1 MRFALCDFDEIPQFA
16 IPQSSIQNQ
25 ESSMVLLVK
34 TAIIKIKSKFNTGEE
49 RMFWICPLCGY
60 QNEGTT
66 MRCMCGFIAD
76 ESLLKQSPEEEADI
90 FGGQE
95 EITDQIIEMPLSSF
109 NEETDVSEQPQN
121 NKEGK
126 DMGKKQNESD
136 DEFFFKEIDSWKISF
151 SGKDQCVYFGTPALQ
166 SFRLKLTMEDVKGLL
181 DFISENA
188 NIEIAAK
195 TKLISGKEIADLV
208 EMLEQMIEVK
218 KAKFKIKFAN
228 DELQGIA
235 DIINKKLKE

>member
-1 MRFALCDFDEIPQFA
+1 MQQFGF
-16 IPQSSIQNQ
+16 IG
-25 ESSMVLLVK
+25 K
-34 TAIIKIKSKFNTGEE
+34 TAIMKIRSKFNTGEE

-76 ESLLKQSPEEEADI
+76 ESVLKQSPESEADI

-95 EITDQIIEMPLSSF
+95 ESTDQNTDQIIEMPLSNF
-109 NEETDVSEQPQN
+109 NEEEDVSEQPQN

-126 DMGKKQNESD
+126 DMEKKQNESD

-166 SFRLKLTMEDVKGLL
+166 SFRLKLTMDDIRGLL
-181 DFISENA
+181 DFISEKA
-188 NIEIAAK
+188 DIEIAAK

-208 EMLEQMIEVK
+208 EMLGQMIDVK
-218 KAKFKIKFAN
+218 KAKFKIKFAD

>member
-1 MRFALCDFDEIPQFA
+1 M
-16 IPQSSIQNQ
+16 
-25 ESSMVLLVK
+25 
-34 TAIIKIKSKFNTGEE
+34 KIESKFNTGEE

-66 MRCMCGFIAD
+66 MRCMCGFLAD
-76 ESLLKQSPEEEADI
+76 ESVLKQSPEAEEDI
-90 FGGQE
+90 FGGEE
-95 EITDQIIEMPLSSF
+95 EITDQIVEMPLSSF
-109 NEETDVSEQPQN
+109 NAETDVSEQPKH

-126 DMGKKQNESD
+126 DMEKKQNESD
-136 DEFFFKEIDSWKISF
+136 DEFFYKEIDSWKISF

-181 DFISENA
+181 DFISEKA
-188 NIEIAAK
+188 DIKIAAK
-195 TKLISGKEIADLV
+195 SKLISGKEIAELV

-218 KAKFKIKFAN
+218 KAKFKIKFA
-228 DELQGIA
+228 DGELQGIA

>member
-1 MRFALCDFDEIPQFA
+1 LLYKEFQYGFIGKPAIMEI
-16 IPQSSIQNQ
+16 N
-25 ESSMVLLVK
+25 
-34 TAIIKIKSKFNTGEE
+34 SKFNTGEE
-49 RMFWICPLCGY
+49 CMFWICPLCGY

-66 MRCMCGFIAD
+66 MRCMCGFMAD
-76 ESLLKQSPEEEADI
+76 ESILKQSPEAEADI
-90 FGGQE
+90 FGGKE
-95 EITDQIIEMPLSSF
+95 ESIDQIVEMPLSSF

-126 DMGKKQNESD
+126 DMGKKQNESE

-181 DFISENA
+181 DFISEKA

-195 TKLISGKEIADLV
+195 AKLISGKEIAELV
-208 EMLEQMIEVK
+208 EMLEQIIEVK
-218 KAKFKIKFAN
+218 KEKFKIKFSD

-235 DIINKKLKE
+235 EIINKKLKK